1 MELVL
6 VNGYAESE
14 EHASSAL
21 CDLAGDMLMVFDID
35 PTPTVHNRTARL
47 EFANQF
53 GVFYVDNLR

>member
-47 EFANQF
+47 
-53 GVFYVDNLR
+53 NLQINLESFMSII